1 MYSKMKVF
9 AYGSALVLAAAIS
22 ITAIAQQESPAE
34 RQREQQAN
42 RIAQQNQTHEP
53 HMAAALMHLRQAEED
68 LEKAT
73 PNKGGYREKA
83 MEMTKQAQAQVEQG
97 IQYYDQHVSPAQR

>member
-1 MYSKMKVF
+1 MHYKLF
-9 AYGSALVLAAAIS
+9 GSTLLLGAVLCQ
-22 ITAIAQQESPAE
+22 TGFTQQESPAE
-34 RQREQQAN
+34 RQREQQAD
-42 RIAQQNQTHEP
+42 RMAQQNQSHEP
-53 HMAAALMHLRQAEED
+53 HMAAALMHLRQVEEE

-97 IQYYDQHVSPAQR
+97 IQYYDQHVSPALR

>member
-1 MYSKMKVF
+1 MHYKLF
-9 AYGSALVLAAAIS
+9 GSTLLLGAVLCL
-22 ITAIAQQESPAE
+22 TGHGQQESPAE
-34 RQREQQAN
+34 RQREQQAH
-42 RIAQQNQTHEP
+42 RMAQQNQSHEP
-53 HMAAALMHLRQAEED
+53 HMAAALMHLRQAEEE

-97 IQYYDQHVSPAQR
+97 IEYYDQHVSPARR